1 MFRRFLGVLML
12 LIAFGGIALGVFGI
26 LLGHSLVDSIAMNL
40 DQTLQLTSQSLDTVS
55 ETMLLAKSS
64 ITDVNSVLVTAETTA
79 DDLAQTVNETRPLLD
94 QISNVTSEQVPDS
107 LETIEEAFPSLEQV
121 AGVID
126 STLVTLNS
134 FRIDE
139 EVLGLSLQYDLGIDY
154 EPEIPFDQSVRELG
168 EGLDGLPESLRTLQ
182 VYINVTNGNLQ
193 TVSQDI
199 RNLADDLN
207 TVNGRITE
215 LDPILDE
222 YLTLIT
228 TTNDTTRQLR
238 GQINDEVQSIKNGI
252 TLVMVWLTITQIAPL
267 YLGWELVTNRRQTAV
282 LPTVATADK

>member
-12 LIAFGGIALGVFGI
+12 LIAFGGIVLAVNGVRW
-26 LLGHSLVDSIAMNL
+26 GHSLVDSIATNF

-55 ETMLLAKSS
+55 ETLLLAKSS
-64 ITDVNSVLVTAETTA
+64 IADVNTVMDTAETTA
-79 DDLAQTVNETRPLLD
+79 DNLAQTVNETRPLLT
-94 QISNVTSEQVPDS
+94 QISAVTSEQVPDS
-107 LETIEEAFPSLEQV
+107 LETIQEAFPSLEQV

-139 EVLGLSLQYDLGIDY
+139 QILGLDIQYDLGIDY
-154 EPEIPFDQSVRELG
+154 EPAIPFDQSVRDLG
-168 EGLDGLPESLRTLQ
+168 EGLEGLPESLRALQ
-182 VYINVTNGNLQ
+182 IYINVTNGNLQ

-207 TVNGRITE
+207 VVNGRITE

-222 YLTLIT
+222 YLVLIT
-228 TTNDTTRQLR
+228 TTNDRTRQLR
-238 GQINDEVQSIKNGI
+238 GQINSDIQSMKNGI
-252 TLVMVWLTITQIAPL
+252 TFVMGWLALSQIAPL
-267 YLGWELVTNRRQTAV
+267 YLGWELITKRRQEIS
-282 LPTVATADK
+282 

>member
-12 LIAFGGIALGVFGI
+12 LIALGGVALAIFGI
-26 LLGHSLVDSIAMNL
+26 RLGHRLVDNVAANF

-55 ETMLLAKSS
+55 ETLLLAKSS
-64 ITDVNSVLVTAETTA
+64 IVDVNSVMETAETTA
-79 DDLAQTVNETRPLLD
+79 DDLAQTVNETRPLLG
-94 QISNVTSEQVPDS
+94 QISSVASEQVPDS

-139 EVLGLSLQYDLGIDY
+139 EILGLNIAYDLGIDY
-154 EPEIPFDQSVRELG
+154 DPEVPFDQSVRELG
-168 EGLDGLPESLRTLQ
+168 EGLEGLPESLRTLQ

-193 TVSQDI
+193 RVSQDI
-199 RNLADDLN
+199 RALADDLN
-207 TVNGRITE
+207 TVNGRINE

-222 YLTLIT
+222 YIVLIT
-228 TTNDTTRQLR
+228 NTNDSTRQLR
-238 GQINDEVQSIKNGI
+238 AQMSSEVQSVKNGI
-252 TLVMVWLTITQIAPL
+252 TLVMVWLAITQIAPL

-282 LPTVATADK
+282 QEN